1 MGPNENFTYD
11 VFVSYRWANP
21 DQEWV
26 RNQLVPALQKAG
38 LRVFLD
44 VNDFVPGR
52 DLILEMS
59 RAGSQSRR
67 ALCVLSPDYFEGNR
81 MVSFESLMSRRS
93 DPSGQ
98 ESRLIPLILRQSDLP
113 EWLRGL
119 ISVDWTNSND
129 HIREWNKLLKVL
141 EAPKRAT
148 PPPDAIEQL
157 ATTEDPKPQLKST
170 ARFWP
175 NRSLIRVNK
184 PVTQWQIRAALM
196 LLIVSSTGGLF
207 AFLGN
212 RQLFATEI
220 EKTLAKAEPK
230 LLSAFIFATV
240 GTLILIMIVTKLAN
254 NQLMLSL
261 AQCFNL
267 LCVLYLFCALMPFL
281 PVSLFHLHD
290 FILLGLACIGLY
302 FISGMFLYYIGR
314 KSYGDAFLELVIV
327 GFYTLSAW
335 KPLVETIFSW

>member
-1 MGPNENFTYD
+1 MGPKEKFIYD
-11 VFVSYRWANP
+11 VFVSYRWVNP

-38 LRVFLD
+38 LKVFLD

-59 RAGSQSRR
+59 RAGSQSHR

-119 ISVDWTNSND
+119 ISVDWTNPND
-129 HIREWNKLLKVL
+129 LIREWKKLLKVL
-141 EAPKRAT
+141 EAPNLAAPPPAPIEQAAT
-148 PPPDAIEQL
+148 PKDPTPH
-157 ATTEDPKPQLKST
+157 PKP
-170 ARFWP
+170 AVRFWP
-175 NRSLIRVNK
+175 NRSLIRVNR
-184 PVTQWQIRAALM
+184 PVAQWQIRAALL
-196 LLIVSSTGGLF
+196 LLIASGTGGLL
-207 AFLGN
+207 ALLAN
-212 RQLFATEI
+212 RQVFPTEFAN
-220 EKTLAKAEPK
+220 TLAKAEPK
-230 LLSAFIFATV
+230 LLSAFSFATV
-240 GTLILIMIVTKLAN
+240 GTLILLMIVTKLAN

-267 LCVLYLFCALMPFL
+267 LSVLYLFCAVMPFL
-281 PVSLFHLHD
+281 PVSLFRLHD
-290 FILLGLACIGLY
+290 FILLGLACAGLY

-314 KSYGDAFLELVIV
+314 KSYGDALLELVIV

-335 KPLVETIFSW
+335 RPLVETISSW